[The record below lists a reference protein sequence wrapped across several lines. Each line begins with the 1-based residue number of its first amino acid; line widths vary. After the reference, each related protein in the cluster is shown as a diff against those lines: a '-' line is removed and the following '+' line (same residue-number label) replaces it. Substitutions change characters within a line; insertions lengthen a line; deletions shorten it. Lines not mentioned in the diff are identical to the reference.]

1 MIWLH
6 NICIDDHDNLIVK
19 LGYIDD
25 PVQDYYVKDC
35 LQTSKFSQTQDNA
48 YTYSSPDLTEL
59 NRTIKWCVKF
69 CTERFGSENV
79 DVCDIVKSKIEL
91 IYSNEDFFEKAKTS
105 GNEIKNKIEHAPN
118 ISAKF
123 KRKLMDYQK
132 GSVEHMI
139 KVGNAANF
147 SVPGSGKTTITYAAI
162 SRWMDDNIV
171 EKILVIG
178 PTASFLPWEE
188 EYESCF
194 GKRPKSCRISG
205 DISEVFYEIGESYDL
220 FLMHFNTAM
229 NRHMELQEFMK
240 RWKTV
245 LIIDESHYIKNPDRG
260 KWASTAIYIAPYA
273 KRRIA
278 LSGTPMPNSAKDL
291 WTQITFLWPEHFPLG
306 NQSSYNSYAQ
316 KHGIGKYRQ
325 ALNGLFCRIKK
336 NDLRLSE
343 PTWTRYSIRLGTMQ
357 QKIYDA
363 IAAKT
368 LKEIDEMD
376 IHDQARLQKFRIA
389 KMIRLLQTA
398 SNPSLL
404 YEMSDTFDVNSD
416 MFAEEFGM
424 AQAIQNLPKIN
435 SPIMEQI
442 TDYSKFEIPSKI
454 VKASELTKELVD
466 KGNKVVIWSTFIH
479 NMYVFQ
485 NGTLRGLDPIV
496 INGNVT
502 KDLSTPGNRDE
513 LINKFKNGTTPVLIA
528 SPASLGES
536 VSLHKNMKGDNVCNH
551 AIYLDR
557 NFNGAQYMQSMDR
570 IHRIG
575 MDKSILVK
583 YHLII
588 AKDTIDEVINRRLD
602 EKWRDMLDA
611 LNDNM
616 LESLDI
622 NPLPKSIDETEFNKD
637 YQATVNYL
645 RETYK

>member
-1 MIWLH
+1 MH
-6 NICIDDHDNLIVK
+6 NICIDDRGNLIVR
-19 LGYIDD
+19 LERIDD
-25 PVQDYYVKDC
+25 PEQSYVINDC
-35 LQTSKFSQTQDNA
+35 LQTAKFKQAQDGA
-48 YTYSSPDLTEL
+48 YAYSNPNLTKF
-59 NRTIKWCVKF
+59 NRIVKWCVEH
-69 CTERFGSENV
+69 CTESFGRENV
-79 DVCDIVKSKIEL
+79 DVCDVVKNK
-91 IYSNEDFFEKAKTS
+91 IYSICDNEDFFERAKTS
-105 GNEIKNKIEHAPN
+105 GNEIKNKRDHTPN
-118 ISAKF
+118 ISDRF
-123 KRKLMDYQK
+123 KRKLMNYQK
-132 GSVEHMI
+132 ESVEHMI
-139 KVGNAANF
+139 QVGNAANF

-162 SRWMDDNIV
+162 SRWMDDDIV

-205 DISEVFYEIGESYDL
+205 NISEVFYELGKSYDL

-229 NRHMELQEFMK
+229 NRHWELREFMK
-240 RWKTV
+240 KWKTV
-245 LIIDESHYIKNPDRG
+245 LIIDESHSIKNSDQGR
-260 KWASTAIYIAPYA
+260 WASTAINIAPYA
-273 KRRIA
+273 KLRVA
-278 LSGTPMPNSAKDL
+278 LSGTPMPHSAKDL
-291 WTQITFLWPEHFPLG
+291 WTQITFLWPENSPLG
-306 NQSSYNSYAQ
+306 NQLDYNRYAQ
-316 KHGIGKYRQ
+316 RYGIGKHRQ
-325 ALNGLFCRIKK
+325 ILNSLFCRIKK
-336 NDLRLSE
+336 SDLHL
-343 PTWTRYSIRLGTMQ
+343 PDPKWTSYSIRLGTRQ

-368 LKEIDEMD
+368 LKELDEMD

-404 YEMSDTFDVNSD
+404 REMSDTFDVNSD

-424 AQAIQNLPKIN
+424 AQTIQNLPKID
-435 SPIMEQI
+435 SSVMEQV
-442 TDYSKFEIPSKI
+442 TNYSRCEIPSKI
-454 VKASELTKELVD
+454 VKASELAKELVD
-466 KGNKVVIWSTFIH
+466 KGNKVIIWSTFIH

-485 NGTLRGLDPIV
+485 NSTLRSLDPIV

-502 KDLSTPGNRDE
+502 RDLDTPGNRDE
-513 LINKFKNGTTPVLIA
+513 LLNKFKNGTAPVLVA

-536 VSLHKNMKGDNVCNH
+536 VSLHKNMRGDNVCNH

-575 MDKSILVK
+575 MDKSVLVE

-588 AKDTIDEVINRRLD
+588 AKDTIDEVINSRLP
-602 EKWRDMLDA
+602 EKWRNMLDA
-611 LNDNM
+611 LNDDM

-622 NPLPKSIDETEFNKD
+622 NPLPRSIDETEFNKD

-645 RETYK
+645 RKMYGS

>member
-1 MIWLH
+1 MRLER
-6 NICIDDHDNLIVK
+6 
-19 LGYIDD
+19 IDD
-25 PVQDYYVKDC
+25 PEQSYVINDC
-35 LQTSKFSQTQDNA
+35 LQTAKFKQVQDGA
-48 YTYSSPDLTEL
+48 YTYSNPDLIRF
-59 NRTIKWCVKF
+59 NRIIKWCVEY
-69 CTERFGSENV
+69 CTESFGSENV
-79 DVCDIVKSKIEL
+79 DVCDAIKSKIDL
-91 IYSNEDFFEKAKTS
+91 ICDNVDFFERAKTT
-105 GNEIKNKIEHAPN
+105 GNEIKNKGDHAPN
-118 ISAKF
+118 ISNRF
-123 KRKLMDYQK
+123 KRKLMHYQK
-132 GSVEHMI
+132 ESVEHMI
-139 KVGNAANF
+139 QVGNAANF

-162 SRWMDDNIV
+162 SRWMDDHIV
-171 EKILVIG
+171 EKIFVIG

-194 GKRPKSCRISG
+194 GKKPKSCRISG
-205 DISEVFYEIGESYDL
+205 YISEVFHECGESYDL

-229 NRHMELQEFMK
+229 NRHRELHEFMK

-245 LIIDESHYIKNPDRG
+245 LIIDESHYIKNPDQGR
-260 KWASTAIYIAPYA
+260 WASTAINIAPYA

-278 LSGTPMPNSAKDL
+278 LSGTPMPHSAKDL
-291 WTQITFLWPEHFPLG
+291 WTQITFLWPENSPLG
-306 NQSSYNSYAQ
+306 NQLNYNRYAQ
-316 KHGIGKYRQ
+316 RHGIGKHRQ
-325 ALNGLFCRIKK
+325 ILNSLFCRIKK
-336 NDLRLSE
+336 NDLHL
-343 PTWTRYSIRLGTMQ
+343 PDPKWTPYSIRLGTNQ

-404 YEMSDTFDVNSD
+404 REMSDTFDVNSD

-424 AQAIQNLPKIN
+424 APIIKNLLKID
-435 SPIMEQI
+435 SSIMELV
-442 TDYSKFEIPSKI
+442 TKYSESEIPSKI
-454 VKASELTKELVD
+454 VKASELAKELVD
-466 KGNKVVIWSTFIH
+466 KGNKVIIWSTFIH

-485 NGTLRGLDPIV
+485 NSTLRGLDPIV
-496 INGNVT
+496 INGSVT
-502 KDLSTPGNRDE
+502 RDLGTPGNRDA
-513 LINKFKNGTTPVLIA
+513 LINKFKNGTAPVLVA

-536 VSLHKNMKGDNVCNH
+536 VSLHKNMRGNNVCNH

-575 MDKSILVK
+575 MDKSIQVE

-588 AKDTIDEVINRRLD
+588 AKDTIDEIIDSRLS
-602 EKWRDMLDA
+602 EKWRNMLNA
-611 LNDNM
+611 LNDDM

-622 NPLPKSIDETEFNKD
+622 NPLPRSIDETEFNKD

-645 RETYK
+645 REMYGQ